1 MEAIARASRD
11 PASSAPRRSW
21 RRRAW
26 QVLVALS
33 LVALAVAGGVWFAVR
48 DDARDPAT
56 VAAVPSDAVAVPDAV
71 LPELDTPAPGLAALP
86 GSAPAP
92 DPAVLQARLAPLL
105 AAPALGTGLSAEV
118 VDVATGATLLD
129 TDAQDP
135 GTPASTAKV
144 LTGLAA
150 VTVLGPDTTITTTVV
165 AGATP
170 GEVVLVGA
178 GDPTLSTTAPSQ
190 SYPGAA
196 TVADLAAG
204 VQTALA
210 GVPVTSVVVD
220 NSLFT
225 GPLTAS
231 GWGSEDAPSTY
242 AAPVTAT
249 AVDGARVS
257 PGQTPRSGQ
266 PGIDAGTALAAAL
279 GAAGA
284 PVRLGSAAP
293 GAAVLGSVESAP
305 VERLVEQALTASDN
319 LLAET
324 LARQV
329 ALATGAEASFAGAAR
344 AVADAV
350 AAAGLDTTGLALS
363 DGSGLSREDRVPARL
378 LVDVLEAVADGSVE
392 GAGAV
397 LSGLPIAG
405 YTGTLSDRADDDP
418 ATAPG
423 AVRAKTGTLATTS
436 ALAGLVVTAD
446 GRLLAFAL
454 LADGT
459 TGDVAGAEAALD
471 DVAAALAGCGCR

>member
-1 MEAIARASRD
+1 MGAIARAPRD
-11 PASSAPRRSW
+11 PSTTTRGPWKRRL
-21 RRRAW
+21 W
-26 QVLVALS
+26 QALVALC
-33 LVALAVAGGVWFAVR
+33 LVAVVVAGGVWWAVGSGE
-48 DDARDPAT
+48 DRDPDA
-56 VAAVPSDAVAVPDAV
+56 VAAVPSDAVTVPDAV
-71 LPELDTPAPGLAALP
+71 LPELTAPAPVLAAL
-86 GSAPAP
+86 STDAPAP
-92 DPAVLQARLAPLL
+92 DPAALQALLGPLL
-105 AAPALGTGLSAEV
+105 TAPALGSGLSAEV

-129 TDAQDP
+129 IDATDP
-135 GTPASTAKV
+135 GTPASTAKL

-150 VTVLGPDTTITTTVV
+150 LTVLGPEATIATTVV
-165 AGATP
+165 AGSTP

-196 TVADLAAG
+196 TVADLAAQ

-210 GVPVTSVVVD
+210 GQPVTAVVVD
-220 NSLFT
+220 NSLLT

-231 GWGSEDAPSTY
+231 GWGAGDAPSTY

-257 PGQTPRSGQ
+257 PGLSQRSGQ
-266 PGIDAGTALAAAL
+266 PGIDAGSALAAAL
-279 GAAGA
+279 GAAGV
-284 PVRLGSAAP
+284 PVRLGTAAA
-293 GAAVLGSVESAP
+293 GSTVLGEVESAP

-329 ALATGAEASFAGAAR
+329 ALATGGEASFTGAAR
-344 AVADAV
+344 AVTTAV
-350 AAAGLDTTGLALS
+350 AAAGVDATGLALS
-363 DGSGLSREDRVPARL
+363 DGSGLSDQDRVPARL
-378 LVDVLEAVADGSVE
+378 LVDVLEAVADGSVP
-392 GAGAV
+392 GAGGL

-405 YTGTLSDRADDDP
+405 YTGTLADRGDADA

-423 AVRAKTGTLATTS
+423 TVRAKTGTLATTS
-436 ALAGLVVTAD
+436 ALAGLVTTAD

-471 DVAAALAGCGCR
+471 DVAAALAACGCR